1 MYITDMLYIFLQRG
15 INKGLSYLI
24 YIEWLLHFAHMC
36 VRNVEVTLC
45 ALMFVSTESTQTLI
59 SCKCW
64 NVNGGCVHAF
74 VCFCFASVCAHVRG
88 RMCMCVCVCVCAC
101 LGLSN
106 CPRAWQH
113 SCNNYNN
120 KTWCVCVWQ
129 LHPKHFLQLE
139 TGLGEREPERAS
151 SGSSPASS
159 VRSEEINIQCL
170 PFRMLLVYPCPAF
183 CYVKE
188 FKFNHLTR
196 PPGTGPLSTFLYR
209 RLFLRCYQN
218 SLNARIV

>member
-120 KTWCVCVWQ
+120 KTWCVCVCDSYTPNIFFSWRLAWGNGNQ
-129 LHPKHFLQLE
+129 KELHQVPPPHPVWDQRRL
-139 TGLGEREPERAS
+139 T
-151 SGSSPASS
+151 SS
-159 VRSEEINIQCL
+159 VSRSGCSWSIPAL
-170 PFRMLLVYPCPAF
+170 PSVM
-183 CYVKE
+183 
-188 FKFNHLTR
+188 
-196 PPGTGPLSTFLYR
+196 
-209 RLFLRCYQN
+209 
-218 SLNARIV
+218 